1 MRRNGRRA
9 IALVVLAAALGIS
22 FTAAQRTA
30 RFYHEPE
37 LDPPERQVDMQHM
50 RLEVSFVPKSG
61 LVRGTVTHHFVPLRE
76 RIDSLFLNGPGI
88 RVLSAE
94 LNGGPVPFRAT
105 TAGLT
110 FRFSPPLRWDER
122 DSLKIAY
129 EATPRRGIY
138 FVGWNDPT
146 DRSRKQ
152 IWTQGQGIDN
162 RHWFPCHDELND
174 KVTTETIITFDSAYN
189 VLSNGGLISN
199 RDNGDGTRTW
209 HYRMTHPHSTY
220 LVMLGIGRY
229 AIDRR
234 LTKGGV
240 PVHLWSYPEYP
251 ERVEPTYRYSTEMI
265 DFIGVHTGIPYPWE
279 SYAQIPVQDFLYG
292 GMENTTAT
300 VFGDFF
306 LVDRRA
312 YLDRNYLYVNAHE
325 LAHQWFGDY
334 VTGRNGRSAWLQESF
349 ATFYPKLFFREL
361 FGDDYYQWT
370 LRTEQN
376 TALGAGEKDRFPV
389 LHSRAGSSRV
399 YQKGSAVLDMMMEVW
414 GEESYRRVI
423 AHYLRTHA
431 YGNVETNDLVQ
442 AFQDVLGVSPGWFF
456 EQWIYRGGEPHYQ
469 VTFEEVARA
478 KGGGRET
485 RVTVQQIHEMD
496 DLVGLFTMP
505 VVLQAH
511 YGDGSF
517 DAIRVTVSEKTQT
530 FTIPNP
536 RSKALGFVL
545 FDPGSR
551 ILKRVTFEKS
561 FEQLQ
566 AQSLRAPLMIDRY
579 DALLALRSTD
589 PARKRDLL
597 GQIYRREKFFA
608 PRAEVVAQIAADT
621 ARSSRELVA
630 LALNDPAQEVRL
642 AALNSTPLIGP
653 DRRGLF
659 ERLLKDSSYA
669 IVGAALARL
678 ADAFPERIGEY
689 LEWTKDDRGVGNE
702 IRVLWHEL
710 KARSGARSS
719 VDSLVDYASPGFEF
733 RTRIN
738 ALQSLKRLNSLDDR
752 AAKNLFAAMTHWN
765 GRLRAPA
772 AEVAA
777 YFVQQPAHRAVMRR
791 TFAAGTWTPDE
802 RSVLEALLQ

>member
-1 MRRNGRRA
+1 MRKITRRT
-9 IALVVLAAALGIS
+9 IALLVLAGTLGLS
-22 FTAAQRTA
+22 NSTAQRTA

-50 RLEVSFVPKSG
+50 RLEVSFVPESG

-76 RIDSLFLNGPGI
+76 RVDSLFLNGPGI
-88 RVLSAE
+88 RVLSAQ
-94 LNGGPVPFRAT
+94 LNGRPVRFTAT
-105 TAGLT
+105 AAGLT
-110 FRFSPPLRWDER
+110 FRFSPALRWDQP
-122 DSLKIAY
+122 DSLRIVY
-129 EATPRRGIY
+129 EANPRRGIY
-138 FVGWNDPT
+138 FVGWSDST
-146 DRSRKQ
+146 GRSRKQ

-174 KVTTETIITFDSAYN
+174 KLTTETIITFDSAYS
-189 VLSNGGLISN
+189 VLSNGGLLGR
-199 RDNGDGTRTW
+199 RDNRDGTRTW
-209 HYRMTHPHSTY
+209 HYRMAHPHTTY

-229 AIDRR
+229 AVDSRV
-234 LTKGGV
+234 TKGGV
-240 PVHLWSYPEYP
+240 PVNLWYYPEYP
-251 ERVEPTYRYSTEMI
+251 DRVEPTYRYSTEMI
-265 DFIGVHTGIPYPWE
+265 DHIAEHTGTPYPWE
-279 SYAQIPVQDFLYG
+279 SYAQIPVQDFLFG

-349 ATFYPKLFFREL
+349 ATFYPKLFFRDL

-376 TALGAGEKDRFPV
+376 TALASGEKDRFPV

-399 YQKGSAVLDMMMEVW
+399 YQKGSTVLDMMMEVW

-423 AHYLRTHA
+423 AHYLRRHA

-442 AFQDVLGVSPGWFF
+442 SFQDVLGVSPGWFF

-469 VTFEEVARA
+469 VTLEDIARTT
-478 KGGGRET
+478 GGGRET
-485 RVTVQQIHEMD
+485 RVTVQQVHEMD

-505 VVLQAH
+505 VALQAH
-511 YGDGSF
+511 YGDGSS
-517 DAIRVTVSEKTQT
+517 DAIRVTVSAKTET

-536 RSKALGFVL
+536 RSKKLAFVL

-561 FEQLQ
+561 FEELQ

-579 DALLALRSTD
+579 DALLALRSTEA
-589 PARKRDLL
+589 ARKRDLL
-597 GQIYRREKFFA
+597 HQIYRREKFFA
-608 PRAEVVAQIAADT
+608 PRAEVVTQIAADT
-621 ARSSRELVA
+621 ARSSRALVA

-642 AALNSTPLIGP
+642 AALNSTPAI
-653 DRRGLF
+653 DANRRELF

-669 IVGAALARL
+669 IVAAALARL
-678 ADAFPERIGEY
+678 ADTFPERISEY
-689 LEWTKDDRGVGNE
+689 LTWTRDDRGVGSE

-710 KARSGARSS
+710 TARSGATSS
-719 VDSLVDYASPGFEF
+719 VDSLVDYASPAFEF

-738 ALQSLKRLNSLDDR
+738 ALQALKRLNILSER
-752 AAKNLFAAMTHWN
+752 AAMNLFAAMTHWN

-772 AEVAA
+772 TDVAA
-777 YFVQQPAHRAVMRR
+777 YLVQQPAHRAVMRK
-791 TFAAGTWTPDE
+791 TFAAGVWTADE
-802 RSVLEALLQ
+802 RGILEAFLQ